1 MNITQE
7 QLLGLTVTITLL
19 ICYLVTQGYLIIK
32 LGPKWSPP
40 KPEKIKS
47 SSVSDEDTKDDTII
61 SMPLDE
67 VLPSGEE
74 RFLNA
79 AAI

>member
-1 MNITQE
+1 MDITQE
-7 QLLGLTVTITLL
+7 QLLGLTTIITLL
-19 ICYLVTQGYLIIK
+19 ICFLATQGYLIIK
-32 LGPKWSPP
+32 LGPKWSSPE
-40 KPEKIKS
+40 PEKITPPS
-47 SSVSDEDTKDDTII
+47 GSTEPEDDTKDSI
-61 SMPLDE
+61 PLDE

>member
-7 QLLGLTVTITLL
+7 QLLGLTTIITLL
-19 ICYLVTQGYLIIK
+19 ICYLVTQGYLILK
-32 LGPKWSPP
+32 PGPKWSSP
-40 KPEKIKS
+40 KSEKIKS
-47 SSVSDEDTKDDTII
+47 SSVSEEYTKDDTII